1 MDSIRSLVYPQVGVA
16 VDKGA
21 TANKCGVT
29 GNLASAL
36 RWVAGTLLFA
46 MVLLCSQRANA
57 QNTGTIFGSVQ
68 DPTGAVIPGA
78 SVVVADA
85 THGVSRTVTSNGA
98 GEYTVSQLPIGVYTL
113 TVSSPTLWSMP
124 TQISK
129 NS

>member
-46 MVLLCSQRANA
+46 VVLLCSQRANA

-78 SVVVADA
+78 RRLAYGHEQWRRRVYGLAVADRRLHPDGEFA
-85 THGVSRTVTSNGA
+85 T
-98 GEYTVSQLPIGVYTL
+98 I
-113 TVSSPTLWSMP
+113 
-124 TQISK
+124 
-129 NS
+129 